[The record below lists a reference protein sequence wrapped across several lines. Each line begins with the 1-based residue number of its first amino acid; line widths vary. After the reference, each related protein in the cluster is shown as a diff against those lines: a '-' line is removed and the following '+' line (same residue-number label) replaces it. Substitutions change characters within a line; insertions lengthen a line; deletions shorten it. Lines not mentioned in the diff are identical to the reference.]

1 MRSSTFWN
9 LLKGSSKERHPS
21 PTTVTKTPLTN
32 SVSPPASPKT
42 SDADSDDARSSS
54 SASTTKPPEPD
65 EAKKSHRRLHSDP
78 ERFSRGKKRA
88 CGLCGAHA
96 GDVLEPLTEP
106 LMGEGHP
113 LKLDAANPP
122 ENDAPHRVDA
132 VEDAATAAGPRSG
145 NARRTP
151 EAWRRDLRAV
161 SLLGQGSFGKVHL
174 VTDGDEQYALK
185 SVATASLATEK
196 KREHAR
202 SERLA
207 LELLRG
213 HANVLTLLGAWRA
226 PGALHIVTE
235 CAWGGELFRHLQR
248 KKRFEPA
255 EARFIVA
262 ELSSALVHAHG
273 HRVAYRD
280 VKPENVLFDARGHV
294 LLADFGLSKILDAD
308 AESSVFRVSGC
319 ASLCGTPEYMAP
331 EVLNRVDYG
340 GNVDWWALG
349 MLTAE
354 LVTGLPPWY
363 TEDRVELFRRV
374 RYAPLQAR
382 YLVAPDKLASGDP
395 LARDTAYF
403 VEALLKRDAKARLA
417 DDELVA
423 HSFFTE
429 LCGNDFA
436 KLASLEPPFNPMR
449 DDGGEGVVLVDER
462 AAPPPLPPRKVSVD
476 GASEPP
482 PPPPPPA
489 LLGSSAALLRN
500 FEIDGDRLCLT
511 ADEIAL
517 EVASAAPAPPPPPPS
532 APGSPPAPPDHFP
545 AWEYPAL

>member
-54 SASTTKPPEPD
+54 CASTTKPPEPD

-113 LKLDAANPP
+113 LKPDAANPA
-122 ENDAPHRVDA
+122 NDAPHRVDA
-132 VEDAATAAGPRSG
+132 VEDAASGRARSNAGARGVAPGPARREPAGPGQLRQG
-145 NARRTP
+145 PPRHGRRRAVRP
-151 EAWRRDLRAV
+151 QVRRDRVARDGEEARARGP
-161 SLLGQGSFGKVHL
+161 S
-174 VTDGDEQYALK
+174 A
-185 SVATASLATEK
+185 
-196 KREHAR
+196 
-202 SERLA
+202 A

-248 KKRFEPA
+248 KKRR
-255 EARFIVA
+255 ARGAVHRR

-294 LLADFGLSKILDAD
+294 LLADFGFRKSWTRTPNLP
-308 AESSVFRVSGC
+308 SS
-319 ASLCGTPEYMAP
+319 ASRAAPLCGTPEYMAP

-403 VEALLKRDAKARLA
+403 VEALLKRGGAAGGRRAGGALLLHRVVRQRLREAGISGAALQPHARRRRR
-417 DDELVA
+417 
-423 HSFFTE
+423 
-429 LCGNDFA
+429 G
-436 KLASLEPPFNPMR
+436 R
-449 DDGGEGVVLVDER
+449 R
-462 AAPPPLPPRKVSVD
+462 ARRRARARRRCRRGRCPST
-476 GASEPP
+476 ASEPP

-489 LLGSSAALLRN
+489 LLGSSAALRRN

-517 EVASAAPAPPPPPPS
+517 EVASAAPAPPPPPVRVGL
-532 APGSPPAPPDHFP
+532 AARAPDHP
-545 AWEYPAL
+545 AWEYPP

>member
-1 MRSSTFWN
+1 
-9 LLKGSSKERHPS
+9 
-21 PTTVTKTPLTN
+21 
-32 SVSPPASPKT
+32 
-42 SDADSDDARSSS
+42 
-54 SASTTKPPEPD
+54 
-65 EAKKSHRRLHSDP
+65 
-78 ERFSRGKKRA
+78 
-88 CGLCGAHA
+88 
-96 GDVLEPLTEP
+96 
-106 LMGEGHP
+106 
-113 LKLDAANPP
+113 
-122 ENDAPHRVDA
+122 
-132 VEDAATAAGPRSG
+132 
-145 NARRTP
+145 
-151 EAWRRDLRAV
+151 
-161 SLLGQGSFGKVHL
+161 
-174 VTDGDEQYALK
+174 
-185 SVATASLATEK
+185 
-196 KREHAR
+196 
-202 SERLA
+202 
-207 LELLRG
+207 
-213 HANVLTLLGAWRA
+213 
-226 PGALHIVTE
+226 
-235 CAWGGELFRHLQR
+235 
-248 KKRFEPA
+248 
-255 EARFIVA
+255 
-262 ELSSALVHAHG
+262 
-273 HRVAYRD
+273 VAYRD

-308 AESSVFRVSGC
+308 AEPAVFRVSGC

-476 GASEPP
+476 GAREPP

-545 AWEYPAL
+545 AWEYPAP

>member
-54 SASTTKPPEPD
+54 CASTTKPPEPD

-88 CGLCGAHA
+88 RGLCGAHA

-132 VEDAATAAGPRSG
+132 VEDAGAAAGPRSG
-145 NARRTP
+145 NARRAP

-280 VKPENVLFDARGHV
+280 VKPENVLFDARGH
-294 LLADFGLSKILDAD
+294 
-308 AESSVFRVSGC
+308 
-319 ASLCGTPEYMAP
+319 YMAP

-417 DDELVA
+417 DDELAA

-489 LLGSSAALLRN
+489 LLGSSAALRRN

-517 EVASAAPAPPPPPPS
+517 EVASGGAPRRPS
-532 APGSPPAPPDHFP
+532 AGSPPAPRTTSPP
-545 AWEYPAL
+545 GNTPP